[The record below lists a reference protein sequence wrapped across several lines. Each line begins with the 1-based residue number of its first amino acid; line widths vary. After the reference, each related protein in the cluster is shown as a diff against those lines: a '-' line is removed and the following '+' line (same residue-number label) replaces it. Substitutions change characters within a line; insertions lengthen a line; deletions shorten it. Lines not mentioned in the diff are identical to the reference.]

1 VITRYDHRTGMT
13 RQITPW
19 PRNTM
24 GWAAKDLKYRFQW
37 TAPIMVSRHDPHALY
52 FAGDVLFESTNQ
64 GQSWRVIS
72 PDLTRNDKSRQ
83 ESSGGPLTKDNTS
96 VEYYDTI
103 FAVSESPV
111 AKGLIWVGSDDGLVH
126 LSQDEGGH
134 WADVT
139 PKAMP
144 EWATVDAIEPDPHD
158 PATAY
163 VAADRHRL
171 DDARPYAFVTHDSG
185 KTWSE
190 ITSGIPADAYVHVVR
205 ADPVRKGLLYAGTEK
220 GVFVSYDD
228 GGRWEPLQL
237 NLPVAPVHDIA
248 VHGDSLALATHG
260 RAFWVLDDLTPIRA
274 WSEGAVREKTH
285 LFAPA
290 PTARTTFF
298 TRPGGGREASA
309 ANPPGGA
316 AITYWLSPA
325 FGTARPAEDAKEE
338 PGKKGAPDPL
348 EARIKLEILD
358 ADGHVIRSFPET
370 SPKPEPKAPAK
381 GPAAKDVQAEADA
394 GDEGEDRG
402 PRPQKV
408 PHLAGFNTLVWDL
421 HYGPA
426 VAIPHA
432 PLWAGSVTG
441 PKALPGRYQAR
452 LTVDGVSQTQPL
464 EILPDPRGTATP
476 EQLKKQFDLHLAI
489 NAELSSVDQAVL
501 DLRAARARVE
511 AAVAAG
517 AGKSDAARV
526 KAQGEALAARMSAVE
541 EALIQ
546 PRAHASEDALNF
558 PVRLNNMLAALGSL
572 TAEGDAAPTDQDV
585 AMFTELKG
593 ECDQQ
598 LAEWAKIQS
607 ELARFE
613 ASAGL

>member
-1 VITRYDHRTGMT
+1 M
-13 RQITPW
+13 
-19 PRNTM
+19 
-24 GWAAKDLKYRFQW
+24 
-37 TAPIMVSRHDPHALY
+37 
-52 FAGDVLFESTNQ
+52 LFKSTDQ
-64 GQSWRVIS
+64 GQSWSVIS
-72 PDLTRNDKSRQ
+72 PDLTRNDKSKQ

-111 AKGLIWVGSDDGLVH
+111 SQGLIWVGSDDGLVH
-126 LSQDEGGH
+126 VTEDGGGH

-158 PATAY
+158 PAIAY

-190 ITSGIPADAYVHVVR
+190 ITNGIPADAYVHVVR

-228 GGRWEPLQL
+228 GGHWAPLQL
-237 NLPVAPVHDIA
+237 NLPVTPVHDIT

-260 RAFWVLDDLTPIRA
+260 RAFWVLDDLTPIRE
-274 WSEGAVREKTH
+274 WSDGVSQDKAH
-285 LFAPA
+285 LFTPA
-290 PTARTTFF
+290 PTIHTTFF
-298 TRPGGGREASA
+298 SRPGGGREASA

-316 AITYWLSPA
+316 VITYWLSPA

-348 EARIKLEILD
+348 EQRIKLEILD
-358 ADGHVIRSFPET
+358 ADGHLVRSFPEPE
-370 SPKPEPKAPAK
+370 PKPDSKAPAK
-381 GPAAKDVQAEADA
+381 VAAAAGAQPEPDA
-394 GDEGEDRG
+394 GDEDEEGRG

-408 PHLAGFNTLVWDL
+408 PHLQGFNTFVWDL
-421 HYGPA
+421 HYAPA

-432 PLWAGSVTG
+432 PLWAGSVAG
-441 PKALPGRYQAR
+441 PKALPGRYQVR
-452 LTVDGVSQTQPL
+452 LTVDGVSETQPL
-464 EILPDPRGTATP
+464 EIVPDPRGTATP
-476 EQLKKQFDLHLAI
+476 EQLKKQFDLHMAI
-489 NAELSSVDQAVL
+489 NAELSTVDQAVL
-501 DLRAARARVE
+501 DLRAARARIE
-511 AAVAAG
+511 AAVTAAAG
-517 AGKSDAARV
+517 KPDAAKV
-526 KAQGEALAARMSAVE
+526 KVAGEALNARMTAVE

-546 PRAHASEDALNF
+546 PRAHAGEDALNF

-572 TAEGDAAPTDQDV
+572 VADGDAPPTDQDV
-585 AMFTELKG
+585 GMFTELKG

-598 LAEWAKIQS
+598 LAEWAKLQP

-613 ASAGL
+613 ATAGK